1 MPGRPPAAGW
11 GFAVPSC
18 PLRGQ
23 EPWFHPNLHP
33 NYQVQLVHVRP
44 GRLQAVRRHGRCPEL
59 QGPNHL
65 LRGLVRQ
72 PIPALALAPRPSPL
86 APRPRPAAERIW
98 LPPPA
103 GATSGRATRP
113 TASAAP
119 LATIARARP
128 RGATARATIPPRSST
143 AAPTATTTPRGAGA
157 TSPPRRAKARSPSA
171 ATGCAAPPVRL
182 IRVRLRLR
190 VRRCTSGAP
199 HAQGTCR
206 IWVKVHPGLGL
217 PPGCP

>member
-11 GFAVPSC
+11 GLGVPSC

-44 GRLQAVRRHGRCPEL
+44 GRLQDVQRHGRCPEL
-59 QGPNHL
+59 RGPNHL

-72 PIPALALAPRPSPL
+72 PAPALAPRPSPL
-86 APRPRPAAERIW
+86 APRPRPTAERIW

-128 RGATARATIPPRSST
+128 RGATAPATIPPRSTTAAST
-143 AAPTATTTPRGAGA
+143 ATATRRGTGAMSPR
-157 TSPPRRAKARSPSA
+157 RRAKARLPSA

-182 IRVRLRLR
+182 VRLRLRVR

-199 HAQGTCR
+199 HAQGTCY
-206 IWVKVHPGLGL
+206 IWVKVHLGLGL
-217 PPGCP
+217 PHGCP